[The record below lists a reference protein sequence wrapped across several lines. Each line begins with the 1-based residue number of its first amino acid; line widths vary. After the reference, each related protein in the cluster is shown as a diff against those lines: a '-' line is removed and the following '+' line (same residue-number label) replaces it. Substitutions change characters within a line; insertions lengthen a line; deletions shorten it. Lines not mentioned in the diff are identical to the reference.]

1 MFITHTLLISS
12 LIAAGDFQIHDVLPS
27 ETILACSI
35 NDLNHA
41 YESLITDEQSNNI
54 YAVMQLVM
62 GEESCAE
69 MSAAITEQSKV
80 IMAKAG
86 LEDDWKLQVP
96 SGNMGFGV
104 YPVADFEAGTIGIAM
119 LAIQEFKDPAMTQLM
134 QFMLDNILDEMDV
147 EVEVVNLSGE
157 DVWMIDSFV
166 DSDLLQQVPMG
177 FGNSLSMDRLYIT
190 SVNGYLICGTEPDG
204 VSTAIDA
211 SNSKLESNRT
221 SLATNKTYTAMI
233 DQISEG
239 DLHAVVMMENLADF
253 IIQAD
258 QSRMIGMFLPML
270 KSAIG
275 DVKGFAENVTF
286 SSDQEV
292 YLNSSYTLWM
302 PNGRDGLLGIPS
314 AMPSPTSTPSFVAED
329 TVSYSQVNVDFAKLA
344 PWFSDVMGMNPMMP
358 VSPQELDAMEE
369 AVAAAVAPLGSTMH
383 VVSSMSMP
391 ITANSMGFLLAVEC
405 NNGEAME
412 TYLSSTMPMT
422 GSEPREFL
430 GYRIYPMELPDT
442 GMMGGGMDV
451 SFSLAVGGGWAM
463 LGMTNS
469 VENALRLSANPD
481 AHENSAPKNTA
492 LSFITK
498 NNATGWGYVDMGE
511 SILASAELSQIQMA
525 NMIAEM
531 ETFDPE
537 MAAEMKEQFGSQMDS
552 SNTINELLSSL
563 LGPSAWTIEAHDEG
577 FLAEAVL
584 VRP

>member
-1 MFITHTLLISS
+1 MFIIHILITSS
-12 LIAAGDFQIHDVLPS
+12 LIAAGDFQIQDVLPS

-35 NDLNHA
+35 DDLNHVC
-41 YESLITDEQSNNI
+41 ESLITDEQSENI
-54 YAVMQLVM
+54 YAVMQSVM
-62 GEESCAE
+62 GEESYAE
-69 MSAAITEQSKV
+69 MCAVITEQSKEM
-80 IMAKAG
+80 IAKAG
-86 LEDDWKLQVP
+86 LEDDWKPQVP
-96 SGNMGFGV
+96 AGDMGFGV

-119 LAIQEFKDPAMTQLM
+119 LAILEFKDPAMTQLM
-134 QFMLDNILDEMDV
+134 RFMFDNMLDEMDV

-166 DSDLLQQVPMG
+166 DSALLQEVPMG
-177 FGNSLSMDRLYIT
+177 VGNSLSIDRFYIT

-204 VSTAIDA
+204 VSNAIDA
-211 SNSKLESNRT
+211 SNGKLESART

-233 DQISEG
+233 DQIGEG

-253 IIQAD
+253 IIQSD

-275 DVKGFAENVTF
+275 DVQGFAENVTF
-286 SSDQEV
+286 SSDQDV
-292 YLNSSYTLWM
+292 YLNSSYTIWM
-302 PNGRDGLLGIPS
+302 PNGRDGLSGIASP
-314 AMPSPTSTPSFVAED
+314 MPSPTSTPNFVAED

-344 PWFSDVMGMNPMMP
+344 PWFKDVMGMNPMMP
-358 VSPQELDAMEE
+358 VSSQELDEMEQ
-369 AVAAAVAPLGSTMH
+369 AVTAAVTPLGSTMH

-391 ITANSMGFLLAVEC
+391 ITENSMGFLLAVEC
-405 NNGEAME
+405 KDSEAME

-430 GYRIYPMELPDT
+430 GYRIYPIELPDI

-451 SFSLAVGGGWAM
+451 SLSLAVGGGWAM

-492 LSFITK
+492 LSFMTK
-498 NNATGWGYVDMGE
+498 KNATGWGYVDMGE
-511 SILASAELSQIQMA
+511 SIQASAELSQIQMT

-537 MAAEMKEQFGSQMDS
+537 MAAEMKEQFESQMDS
-552 SNTINELLSSL
+552 SKTMNELLASL
-563 LGPSAWTIEAHDEG
+563 LGPSAWRMEAHDEG
-577 FLAEAVL
+577 FLADAVL
-584 VRP
+584 MRP